1 MPSNTV
7 SGSFNPVETSV
18 ESLDCL
24 TSKPTISRSDSRVMA
39 KERKSAYRSQFD
51 GHRRLAAAVILQA
64 IKDMSSGPVSRDKE
78 SAVEFLQGDMW
89 PFSDV
94 LDLPS
99 DGRAL
104 QDYLKTIDLSVS
116 RAKPAPPTESGG
128 ARLR

>member
-1 MPSNTV
+1 
-7 SGSFNPVETSV
+7 
-18 ESLDCL
+18 
-24 TSKPTISRSDSRVMA
+24 MA

-64 IKDMSSGPVSRDKE
+64 IKDMSSGPVSHDKE

-99 DGRAL
+99 YGRAL
-104 QDYLKTIDLSVS
+104 QDYLKTIGP
-116 RAKPAPPTESGG
+116 RESLEEASPFG
-128 ARLR
+128 

>member
-1 MPSNTV
+1 MLRLWPSFTAIA
-7 SGSFNPVETSV
+7 GFQA
-18 ESLDCL
+18 
-24 TSKPTISRSDSRVMA
+24 KMA

-64 IKDMSSGPVSRDKE
+64 IKDMSSGPTSQDQR

-94 LDLPS
+94 LDLPA

-104 QDYLKTIDLSVS
+104 QDYLKTLSYKDIEEPS
-116 RAKPAPPTESGG
+116 PAN
-128 ARLR
+128 

>member
-1 MPSNTV
+1 
-7 SGSFNPVETSV
+7 
-18 ESLDCL
+18 
-24 TSKPTISRSDSRVMA
+24 MA

-64 IKDMSSGPVSRDKE
+64 IKDMSAGPATQDKE

-104 QDYLKTIDLSVS
+104 QDYLKTVDLASLES
-116 RAKPAPPTESGG
+116 EAPTPN
-128 ARLR
+128 